1 LEPIGIDLALI
12 CHWLDYNELASA
24 TDGSPARFHLEIFY
38 ERIGCANH
46 FTTTQPRRTLMSAG
60 SPDHPNHQAP
70 SIPTANLTG
79 AQGVAQVIAAQPN
92 AVVYGMPGG
101 YTVQIYDALHF
112 LRDRVQ
118 TRLVREEAFATVMAE
133 AQARLTG
140 SPAFV
145 IGQGAWVLGNA
156 GIGIMEAH
164 LGSSPMVVLVDA
176 TEGGAFSHLGPY
188 QAGAGGYGAYDL
200 AAALK
205 AITKQT
211 FVALD
216 PTQAIQ
222 MTQLA
227 IKHASTGEPGPVA
240 VVFHG
245 KSLFERVNPSTQ
257 PPMGA
262 VEKRL
267 LFESPAPSPHAIA
280 AAVDQLTS
288 AQSPVV
294 VAGNG
299 VRLSKAQASLLA
311 FAEKLGIPVVTT
323 PAGKGAF
330 PEDHPLACGL
340 MGAFGHEVANHVV
353 GQSDLIIAVGT
364 KLGASDTANLHPK
377 LIRPA
382 AQKLIQIDTEA
393 LNIGWTLPVEVGI
406 VADAKAGLAA
416 LLEACQGMSFSGLDR
431 VSQARQTHGYFDRP
445 FSSSAGHFSGRDAV
459 AMLAQHL
466 PDGSIA
472 TCDAGENRLFMLRD
486 FQCKGRT
493 SVLQP
498 NGGGGMGYAVPAA
511 ISAAL
516 NTDTPQAV
524 AVCGDGGI
532 SMTLHALMTAIE
544 NQANVLIVVLD
555 NSVLGWVYNGQR
567 GRVIAS
573 ELQQFDYAAIARAMG
588 CHAITTDDP
597 EVFERELKISIG
609 RPGVTVL
616 VAKTTRQDRYQDVMS
631 SLHATDIYAVPEQ
644 P

>member
-1 LEPIGIDLALI
+1 
-12 CHWLDYNELASA
+12 
-24 TDGSPARFHLEIFY
+24 
-38 ERIGCANH
+38 
-46 FTTTQPRRTLMSAG
+46 MSAG
-60 SPDHPNHQAP
+60 SPDHPNHHPNKEAQSKQAP
-70 SIPTANLTG
+70 LITGAMTG
-79 AQGVAQVIAAQPN
+79 AQGVAQVIAAQGQ

-112 LRDRVQ
+112 LRDRVT

-133 AQARLTG
+133 AQGRLTG
-140 SPAFV
+140 RPAFV

-164 LGSSPMVVLVDA
+164 LGCSPMVVLVDA

-188 QAGAGGYGAYDL
+188 QVGSGGYGAYDL

-211 FVALD
+211 FVAMD

-227 IKHASTGEPGPVA
+227 IKHATTGEPGPVA

-245 KSLFERVNPSTQ
+245 KSLFERVNSAVQ
-257 PPMGA
+257 PPLGP
-262 VEKRL
+262 VDKRL
-267 LFESPAPSPHAIA
+267 SFDTAAPAPEALA
-280 AAVDQLTS
+280 AASQLMHQ
-288 AQSPVV
+288 AKLPVI

-299 VRLSKAQASLLA
+299 VRLSKAQESLIEFASR
-311 FAEKLGIPVVTT
+311 LGIPVATT
-323 PAGKGAF
+323 PAGKGTF
-330 PEDHPLACGL
+330 PEDHPLATGL
-340 MGAFGHEVANHVV
+340 MGAFGHEVANAIV
-353 GQSDLIIAVGT
+353 GESDLIIAVGT

-377 LIRPA
+377 LIRPGT
-382 AQKLIQIDTEA
+382 QKIIQIDTEA
-393 LNIGWTLPVEVGI
+393 LNVGWTLPVDVGI
-406 VADAKAGLAA
+406 VADAASGLRALQRDCLFVEFDGESRVAKARAA
-416 LLEACQGMSFSGLDR
+416 L
-431 VSQARQTHGYFDRP
+431 GYFDRKA
-445 FSSSAGHFSGRDAV
+445 SSVPGKFSGRDAV
-459 AMLAQHL
+459 AMLAKHL

-486 FQCKGRT
+486 FQCRGKT

-544 NQANVLIVVLD
+544 NNANLLVVVLD
-555 NSVLGWVYNGQR
+555 NSILGWVYNGQR

-573 ELQQFDYAAIARAMG
+573 ELKQFDYAAIARAMG
-588 CHAITTDDP
+588 CHAVATDDP
-597 EVFERELKISIG
+597 AEFERELTASIG

-616 VAKTTRQDRYQDVMS
+616 VAKTTKSDRYQDVMS
-631 SLHATDIYAVPEQ
+631 SLHTKDIYAVPEELPQ
-644 P
+644 QT

>member
-1 LEPIGIDLALI
+1 
-12 CHWLDYNELASA
+12 
-24 TDGSPARFHLEIFY
+24 
-38 ERIGCANH
+38 
-46 FTTTQPRRTLMSAG
+46 MSAG
-60 SPDHPNHQAP
+60 SPDHPNNQAQP
-70 SIPTANLTG
+70 QRSVSITG
-79 AQGVAQVIAAQPN
+79 AQGVAQVIAAQDHP
-92 AVVYGMPGG
+92 VVYGMPGG

-112 LRDRVQ
+112 LGDSVT

-133 AQARLTG
+133 AQGRLTG
-140 SPAFV
+140 HPAFV
-145 IGQGAWVLGNA
+145 LGQGAWVLGNA

-164 LGSSPMVVLVDA
+164 LGCSPMVVLVDA

-188 QAGAGGYGAYDL
+188 QVGSGGYGAYDL

-211 FVALD
+211 FVAMD

-227 IKHASTGEPGPVA
+227 IKHATTGEPGPVA

-245 KSLFERVNPSTQ
+245 KSLFERINGSVQ
-257 PPMGA
+257 PPLGPIDKQLSFDVA
-262 VEKRL
+262 A
-267 LFESPAPSPHAIA
+267 PAADALA
-280 AAVDQLTS
+280 AAATLI
-288 AQSPVV
+288 AHAKAPVI

-299 VRLSKAQASLLA
+299 VRLSKAQDSLLA
-311 FAEKLGIPVVTT
+311 FAKGLGLPVATT
-323 PAGKGAF
+323 PAGKGTF
-330 PEDHPLACGL
+330 PEDHALASGV
-340 MGAFGHEVANHVV
+340 MGAFGHETANAIV
-353 GQSDLIIAVGT
+353 GESDLLIAVGT

-382 AQKLIQIDTEA
+382 SQKIIQIDTEA
-393 LNIGWTLPVEVGI
+393 LNVGWTLPVDVGI
-406 VADAKAGLAA
+406 VADAKAGLDA
-416 LLEACQGMSFSGLDR
+416 LLTHCQLLSFDGATR
-431 VSQARQTHGYFDRP
+431 VTAMRQAHGYFERAM
-445 FSSSAGHFSGRDAV
+445 SSSAGKLSGRDAV
-459 AMLAQHL
+459 AMLAKHL
-466 PDGSIA
+466 PNGSIA

-486 FQCKGRT
+486 FQCRGKT

-544 NQANVLIVVLD
+544 NNANLLVVVLD
-555 NSVLGWVYNGQR
+555 NSILGWVYNGQR

-573 ELQQFDYAAIARAMG
+573 ELKPFDYAAIARAMG
-588 CHAITTDDP
+588 CHAMATDDP
-597 EVFERELKISIG
+597 AVFERELMASIG
-609 RPGVTVL
+609 RSGVTVL
-616 VAKTTRQDRYQDVMS
+616 VAKTTQDDRYQDVMS
-631 SLHATDIYAVPEQ
+631 SLHTNDIYAVPEE

>member
-1 LEPIGIDLALI
+1 
-12 CHWLDYNELASA
+12 
-24 TDGSPARFHLEIFY
+24 
-38 ERIGCANH
+38 
-46 FTTTQPRRTLMSAG
+46 MSAG
-60 SPDHPNHQAP
+60 SPDHPANQTASTHQP
-70 SIPTANLTG
+70 MTG
-79 AQGVAQVIAAQPN
+79 AQGVAQVIAAQAN

-112 LRDRVQ
+112 LRERVT

-133 AQARLTG
+133 AQGRLTG
-140 SPAFV
+140 LPAFV

-164 LGSSPMVVLVDA
+164 LGCSPMVILVDA

-188 QAGAGGYGAYDL
+188 QVGAGGYGAYDL
-200 AAALK
+200 AGALK

-211 FVALD
+211 FVATD

-227 IKHASTGEPGPVA
+227 IKHAITGEPGPVA

-245 KSLFERVNPSTQ
+245 KSLFERVNDAVQ
-257 PPMGA
+257 PPAGPIN
-262 VEKRL
+262 KRL
-267 LFESPAPSPHAIA
+267 SFDAVAPAPEAVA
-280 AAVDQLTS
+280 AAS
-288 AQSPVV
+288 ALIHQAKLPVI

-299 VRLSKAQASLLA
+299 VRLAKAQDSLIE
-311 FAEKLGIPVVTT
+311 FAQGLGIPVATT
-323 PAGKGAF
+323 PAGKGTF
-330 PEDHPLACGL
+330 PENHPLATGVL
-340 MGAFGHEVANHVV
+340 GAFGHEVANTIV

-377 LIRPA
+377 LVRPTQ
-382 AQKLIQIDTEA
+382 QKIIQIDTEA
-393 LNIGWTLPVEVGI
+393 LNVGWTLPVDVGV
-406 VADAKAGLAA
+406 VADAKTGLRALQKACLLVEFDGAA
-416 LLEACQGMSFSGLDR
+416 R
-431 VSQARQTHGYFDRP
+431 VAQARKDSGYFDRQI
-445 FSSSAGHFSGRDAV
+445 SSTSGNFSGRDAV
-459 AMLAQHL
+459 AMLANHL
-466 PDGSIA
+466 PDASIA

-486 FQCKGRT
+486 FQCRGRT

-498 NGGGGMGYAVPAA
+498 NGGGGMGYAVPSA

-544 NQANVLIVVLD
+544 SNANLMVVVLD
-555 NSVLGWVYNGQR
+555 NSILGWVYNGQR

-573 ELQQFDYAAIARAMG
+573 ELKQFDYAAIARAMG
-588 CHAITTDDP
+588 CHAIATDDP
-597 EVFERELKISIG
+597 GVFEDELKACIG
-609 RPGVTVL
+609 KPGVSVL
-616 VAKTTRQDRYQDVMS
+616 VAKVTRNDRYQDVMS
-631 SLHATDIYAVPEQ
+631 SLHTKDIYAVPEE